1 MNTKNKLI
9 FGQASLLLI
18 LIITFGLIIINEKAG
33 EIFTPKVKEKMDNYL
48 EDNYKNTINEIN
60 KNKVTYKNRKFKM
73 KISSKKNKNLY
84 FYLNYN
90 KGQIKDTYNSDYLE
104 GQSLYN
110 NLKKSM
116 ERDIL
121 KRTNTK
127 YEVDFTNKLNNYNSK
142 VQERIINENNLL
154 NLKFYYLSNEFE
166 VQKWDYLAITNEIIN
181 KLNILKSKNIN
192 PKYLNFTI
200 INANDITESITI
212 SNLTLDFI
220 NDTHNQ
226 EIIYTILTKGSLTN
240 TNITYKYN

>member
-1 MNTKNKLI
+1 
-9 FGQASLLLI
+9 
-18 LIITFGLIIINEKAG
+18 
-33 EIFTPKVKEKMDNYL
+33 
-48 EDNYKNTINEIN
+48 
-60 KNKVTYKNRKFKM
+60 M

-181 KLNILKSKNIN
+181 KLNILKNKNIN